1 MGESASRIKL
11 GLLPWIGIASFYPA
25 GIDPL
30 DWGHNSEW
38 QDRPCSDLP
47 GSRYPLHVGID

>member
-1 MGESASRIKL
+1 M